1 MICVIDACFVIDW
14 SLYGRRDILK
24 DIFSSFYITADV
36 FDELKSERA
45 YNMIIEWRRENI
57 CVIVGL
63 TERELN
69 DVRALMRRVD
79 ENPEMPAID
88 FPEATAIIYA
98 KKYGIQH
105 VLTENKGAKAVP
117 TSLNDFSEIKIWSAL
132 DVLKEAGSKG
142 ILRDFEKA
150 LEEYSTETKHIFKEA
165 KKEKKINAQI
175 H

>member
-63 TERELN
+63 YGEGIERCQGI
-69 DVRALMRRVD
+69 D
-79 ENPEMPAID
+79 EAS
-88 FPEATAIIYA
+88 
-98 KKYGIQH
+98 G
-105 VLTENKGAKAVP
+105 
-117 TSLNDFSEIKIWSAL
+117 
-132 DVLKEAGSKG
+132 
-142 ILRDFEKA
+142 
-150 LEEYSTETKHIFKEA
+150 
-165 KKEKKINAQI
+165 
-175 H
+175 